1 MNKLKV
7 IPLGGIGEIGK
18 NMTVVEFDRTMV
30 VIDAGL
36 MFPDDEMPGIDLV
49 LPDFNY
55 VKRKASRLKAI
66 ILTHG
71 HEDHIGGLPFLLRE
85 VRAPVYGSKLTLGL
99 AKVRTAEYLNLSEL
113 EFVEI
118 DNNSRINF
126 SDVEFSFFRTCHSVP
141 DGLGILIRSPI
152 GKIVYSSDFKFDQTP
167 IDNKTTE
174 MSKLVKFG
182 EEGILALFS
191 DSTNA
196 ELQGYTKSEKY
207 VGKVL
212 YDIIEKAKGRVIV
225 ASFASHIHRIQQIID
240 IAKSLNRKVV
250 IIGMSMI
257 KNVNIAVELE
267 YLKVPSDIFIT
278 PEEVEHYPPDKVL
291 VICTGSQGEPL
302 SALAKIAS
310 RDHKRI
316 NIKEGD
322 TVIISAKPVPGNEK
336 SVSKTINQLYRA
348 GATVH
353 YEAISDVHVSGHA
366 SAEELKL
373 MLNIIKPKFFI
384 PIHGEH
390 RHLIHHAALA
400 VEVGIPKQNIL
411 ITENGSVIEFKKDS
425 AKVTNKINAG
435 LTFVDGLRVGEV
447 GDIVIRDR
455 QRLSRHGIIIVV
467 VTIDQNN
474 GTLIAGPDIISR
486 GFVYVRKSED
496 FLEEARMKVT
506 DTLKI
511 CEKEK
516 LTDWML
522 IKNHIR
528 DTLSKYIYENTKR
541 RPMIIPIVMEI

>member
-1 MNKLKV
+1 MNKLNV

-18 NMTVVEFDRTMV
+18 NMTIVEFDRTMV

-55 VKRKASRLKAI
+55 VKKKASRLKAI

-85 VRAPVYGSKLTLGL
+85 VKVPVYGSKLTLGL
-99 AKVRTAEYLNLSEL
+99 AKVRTAEYINLSEL

-118 DNNSRINF
+118 DNNSHINF

-141 DGLGILIRSPI
+141 DGLGILISSPI

-278 PEEVEHYPPDKVL
+278 PEEVEYYPPDKVL

>member
-1 MNKLKV
+1 
-7 IPLGGIGEIGK
+7 
-18 NMTVVEFDRTMV
+18 
-30 VIDAGL
+30 
-36 MFPDDEMPGIDLV
+36 
-49 LPDFNY
+49 
-55 VKRKASRLKAI
+55 
-66 ILTHG
+66 
-71 HEDHIGGLPFLLRE
+71 
-85 VRAPVYGSKLTLGL
+85 
-99 AKVRTAEYLNLSEL
+99 
-113 EFVEI
+113 
-118 DNNSRINF
+118 
-126 SDVEFSFFRTCHSVP
+126 
-141 DGLGILIRSPI
+141 
-152 GKIVYSSDFKFDQTP
+152 
-167 IDNKTTE
+167 
-174 MSKLVKFG
+174 
-182 EEGILALFS
+182 
-191 DSTNA
+191 
-196 ELQGYTKSEKY
+196 
-207 VGKVL
+207 
-212 YDIIEKAKGRVIV
+212 
-225 ASFASHIHRIQQIID
+225 
-240 IAKSLNRKVV
+240 
-250 IIGMSMI
+250 
-257 KNVNIAVELE
+257 
-267 YLKVPSDIFIT
+267 
-278 PEEVEHYPPDKVL
+278 
-291 VICTGSQGEPL
+291 
-302 SALAKIAS
+302 
-310 RDHKRI
+310 
-316 NIKEGD
+316 
-322 TVIISAKPVPGNEK
+322 
-336 SVSKTINQLYRA
+336 
-348 GATVH
+348 VH

>member
-7 IPLGGIGEIGK
+7 IPLGGIGEVGK

-55 VKRKASRLKAI
+55 IRKRASRLKAI

-85 VRAPVYGSKLTLGL
+85 VKAPVYGSKLTLGL

-113 EFVEI
+113 EFIEI
-118 DNNSRINF
+118 DNNSHIDF
-126 SDVEFSFFRTCHSVP
+126 YEVEFSFFRTCHSVP

-174 MSKLVKFG
+174 MSKLLKFG

-240 IAKSLNRKVV
+240 IAQSLNRKVV

-257 KNVNIAVELE
+257 KNVNIAIELG
-267 YLKVPSDIFIT
+267 YLKAPSDIFII
-278 PEEVEHYPPDKVL
+278 PEEVECHPPDEVL

-348 GATVH
+348 GAAVH

-373 MLNIIKPKFFI
+373 MLNMINPKFFI
-384 PIHGEH
+384 PIHGEY

-400 VEVGIPKQNIL
+400 MEIGIPKQNIL
-411 ITENGSVIEFKKDS
+411 ITENGSVIEFKNDS
-425 AKVTNKINAG
+425 VKVTDKIDAG
-435 LTFVDGLRVGEV
+435 LIFVDGLRVGEV

-455 QRLSRHGIIIVV
+455 QQLSRQGIIIVV

-474 GTLIAGPDIISR
+474 GRLIAGPDIISR
-486 GFVYVRKSED
+486 GFVYVRKSAD
-496 FLEEARMKVT
+496 FLEEARVRVT
-506 DTLKI
+506 KTLKI

-528 DTLSKYIYENTKR
+528 DTLSKYIYENTRR

>member
-18 NMTVVEFDRTMV
+18 NMTIVEFDRTMV

-141 DGLGILIRSPI
+141 DGLGILISSPI

-196 ELQGYTKSEKY
+196 ELQGYTKSEKC

-240 IAKSLNRKVV
+240 IAQSLNRKVV

-257 KNVNIAVELE
+257 KNVNIAVELG

-278 PEEVEHYPPDKVL
+278 PEEVEQYPPVKVL

-348 GATVH
+348 GAMVH

-384 PIHGEH
+384 PIHGEY

-411 ITENGSVIEFKKDS
+411 IIENGSVIEFKKDS

>member
-7 IPLGGIGEIGK
+7 IPLGGVGEIGK
-18 NMTVVEFDRTMV
+18 NMTIVEFDRTMV

-55 VKRKASRLKAI
+55 VKKKASRLKAI

-85 VRAPVYGSKLTLGL
+85 VKVPVYGSKLTLGL
-99 AKVRTAEYLNLSEL
+99 AKVRTAEYINLSEL

-118 DNNSRINF
+118 DNNSHINF

-141 DGLGILIRSPI
+141 DGLGILISSPI

-278 PEEVEHYPPDKVL
+278 PEEVEYYPPDKVL